1 MAKSRYREI
10 GDAISAEISSVP
22 GTGRVHSYQRWS
34 ADLGKYLDLFRWP
47 MSDGL
52 TQIRGWVLTRERA
65 GEDVASIGS
74 NASGG
79 FTPSGLSRRTHTFL
93 LFGIMS
99 AEDAVGSEVA
109 FQDLIEEI
117 CDRFRDDKVLR
128 LLDESGSSRV
138 LSLERLQPPQV
149 DLIELRTFGNVLCHY
164 AEIRVRAIERIRR
177 D

>member
-10 GDAISAEISSVP
+10 GDAILAQISSVP
-22 GTGRVHSYQRWS
+22 EAGRVHAYQRWS
-34 ADLGKYLDLFRWP
+34 PDLGKYLDHFGWKTV
-47 MSDGL
+47 DGL

-65 GEDVASIGS
+65 GEEVSSLAS

-99 AEDAVGSEVA
+99 AEDAAGSEMA

-117 CDRFRDDKVLR
+117 CDRFRDDKALR
-128 LLDESGSSRV
+128 LLEESGAPRV
-138 LSLERLQPPQV
+138 RSLERLQPPQV

-164 AEIRVRAIERIRR
+164 AEIRIRAMERIRR